1 MAPFHYVTDQWNI
14 SKQEYM
20 LLLLEL
26 EAKNNENE
34 NKNHKSAEIGR
45 A

>member
-1 MAPFHYVTDQWNI
+1 MALFHCVADQWNV
-14 SKQEYM
+14 SK
-20 LLLLEL
+20 LLEL

-34 NKNHKSAEIGR
+34 NKNHKFTEMLR